1 MRKTTKLEKSISA
14 VGIIVLYT
22 NHPNKYVWS
31 LILTSLGWR
40 GWVRGGGGVGAGGRE
55 AERGHSTDVRA
66 E

>member
-14 VGIIVLYT
+14 VGIIALYT

-40 GWVRGGGGVGAGGRE
+40 GLGAGGGGGGGGGGDG
-55 AERGHSTDVRA
+55 ERGA
-66 E
+66 